1 MMASGG
7 GDRNLSCPA
16 AGAMQASDTY
26 CTIVNAEFDIKSW
39 KRAATADTSYI
50 VAIGMF
56 RGKHLRLSVLPSST
70 KCAVV
75 YWTLDSML
83 TVSSP
88 PISSL
93 VINRRNPEIR
103 FMKRPHVDAMRCL
116 LPDLTLEHSRKVS
129 RTEHPPGRGL
139 ANV

>member
-1 MMASGG
+1 MVTGT
-7 GDRNLSCPA
+7 CPA
-16 AGAMQASDTY
+16 PQLVQCKHPTHIAPLSTPSSISSHG
-26 CTIVNAEFDIKSW
+26 
-39 KRAATADTSYI
+39 
-50 VAIGMF
+50 
-56 RGKHLRLSVLPSST
+56 RGQRPQILRTLLPLGCSEGSISVFPVLPSST

-88 PISSL
+88 TISSL